1 MDQEVYLEVTKR
13 CIHCGYLQIRVPNE
27 SPIHFCWKPVGR
39 SCVQTLCIPVWPPNL
54 PLQSLHIVFS
64 VNFWKSAPNI
74 KKWTKTTL
82 LEGPK
87 VPFFLPPVRP
97 TGDFDV
103 PPAPG
108 EVQDWEDKT
117 GPWSLIYQ
125 IYQPNPT
132 SISKK
137 SQTSS
142 TTHLQLRRENQ
153 GKTYESYEHMHAAWS
168 VSIFFVWL
176 KRCIQPGMVPTA
188 SLLQRHLLHH
198 QDSFRIQG
206 ITLRLGWSHLLLVWG
221 WGISGPSKFQQIHC
235 VQFFFQRIPIAN
247 GGFNGKIYGKIINLQ
262 GQWGVPARPP
272 ARIAPSTSLHWLR
285 RRAWSEPTTI
295 PRPLAGDPCHRRCP
309 FICPRK
315 SCRLGKMRCQYQ
327 TNHLR
332 SNTFE
337 KYPWIKWV

>member
-1 MDQEVYLEVTKR
+1 MNPPYMFV
-13 CIHCGYLQIRVPNE
+13 E
-27 SPIHFCWKPVGR
+27 SPYAVAACKPCA
-39 SCVQTLCIPVWPPNL
+39 SPFDPKICHYNHYT
-54 PLQSLHIVFS
+54 SFFS

-74 KKWTKTTL
+74 KKWTKPTL

-153 GKTYESYEHMHAAWS
+153 GKTYESYDHMHAAWS

-206 ITLRLGWSHLLLVWG
+206 ITLRLGWSHLL
-221 WGISGPSKFQQIHC
+221 SGDG
-235 VQFFFQRIPIAN
+235 A
-247 GGFNGKIYGKIINLQ
+247 Y
-262 GQWGVPARPP
+262 
-272 ARIAPSTSLHWLR
+272 
-285 RRAWSEPTTI
+285 
-295 PRPLAGDPCHRRCP
+295 
-309 FICPRK
+309 
-315 SCRLGKMRCQYQ
+315 LG
-327 TNHLR
+327 L
-332 SNTFE
+332 F
-337 KYPWIKWV
+337 VL